1 MDTVEKASVA
11 PGVVSGALSSVVAGT
26 VYVLLL
32 HEPGSL
38 FYPFAALVFFGG
50 PLVGGTIGASRSHE
64 QKCRAFLVS
73 AGTVFAAALV
83 LFSVTHAVLPQFDR
97 TSVELPESC
106 SCFAGSHPPSVLACE
121 LPGTRTGVL
130 VADSDLTPVVAM
142 IDRSRAPYPSTVRV
156 VNKSDNRT
164 LRRLDFPDDT
174 ISAAV
179 DGGTVFLYNDKLG
192 YFLDARTGDPVRKF
206 LIIDNFGG
214 LSSRERPLLPGA
226 PGERRHLETTAV
238 ISLWSADGTVCSRSR
253 LAMNGVAYGC
263 FVDGVTGE
271 IVEV

>member
-1 MDTVEKASVA
+1 MERASAA
-11 PGVVSGALSSVVAGT
+11 PGIVLGALFSGVAGT
-26 VYVLLL
+26 VYILLL

-50 PLVGGTIGASRSHE
+50 PLVGGTVGAARSHE
-64 QKCRAFLVS
+64 QKFRAFFVS

-83 LFSVTHAVLPQFDR
+83 LFFVTHAVLPHFDR
-97 TSVELPESC
+97 TSVQLPESC
-106 SCFAGSHPPSVLACE
+106 SCFSGSHPPPALAYE
-121 LPGTRTGVL
+121 LSGTGTGVL
-130 VADSDLTPVVAM
+130 VADSELTAVVAM
-142 IDRSRAPYPSTVRV
+142 IDRSRAPYPSTVHV

-179 DGGTVFLYNDKLG
+179 DGGIVFLYNDKLG

-206 LIIDNFGG
+206 LLIDNFGG
-214 LSSRERPLLPGA
+214 LSSSERPLLPGA
-226 PGERRHLETTAV
+226 SRERRHLETTAV
-238 ISLWSADGTVCSRSR
+238 ISMWSTDGTVRSRSR

-263 FVDGVTGE
+263 FVNGDTGA
-271 IVEV
+271 IVEI